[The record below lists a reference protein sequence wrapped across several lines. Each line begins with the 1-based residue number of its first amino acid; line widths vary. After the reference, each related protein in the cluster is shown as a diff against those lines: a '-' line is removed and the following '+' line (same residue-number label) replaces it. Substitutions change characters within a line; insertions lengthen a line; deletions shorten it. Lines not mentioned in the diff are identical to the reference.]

1 MYSLKSYAYERI
13 LGAFIGHFSSIAEI
27 IVGHA
32 ISEAKRYD
40 CEVASELHLLSA
52 IRRWQEEQFDVRFPN
67 VSISVLAALS
77 LNRGN
82 SIKRSVLKQELE
94 TRMLAI
100 NSPESVWVLA
110 ESLIQETKDQ
120 RNAVGTS
127 HSKMA
132 AVEALSENRTPPEK
146 AEPPTVEL
154 SYEDDRLPFGI
165 NESLIDRISTFA
177 KISPAETANKI
188 LNDAQYVARTI
199 IGRETK
205 DLFKL
210 IEDASGLTGNTP
222 ANYTEL
228 SDFVMKLSLIPDPAA
243 SKYATQVSMA
253 LVEVAEWAASID
265 DDVTKDE
272 IDRIDAIRLALREQ
286 LGDRIDTESAA
297 TIAFES
303 KFENLIGMEAVK
315 ADLRK
320 RLDFLV
326 VNRRRQKRGLK
337 ADVHRMHM
345 AFLGNPG
352 TGKTTVARLFGEL
365 LNELGLLPTKK
376 FVETDRS
383 GLVGEHIGHS
393 EKKTLDMVEQAD
405 GGVLFVDEAY
415 ALDDGYQNQKG
426 FGYEATSVL
435 VKQMEDRRN
444 RLVVILAGYTQPTE
458 DYIAINPGLKSRIP
472 TTINFPDYSIEDLK
486 QIAIRIAAQR
496 DLILDDASLKKIVA
510 SVGIRRGQV
519 GFGNAREI
527 ENMLEHAQRSSI
539 NRLSKLGNLATEI
552 EIKTILPE
560 DIPNDPISQT
570 KKFGFNPT
578 PTE

>member
-1 MYSLKSYAYERI
+1 M
-13 LGAFIGHFSSIAEI
+13 GAFIGHFSSIAEI

-40 CEVASELHLLSA
+40 CEIASELHLLSA
-52 IRRWQEEQFDVRFPN
+52 VRRWQEEQFDARFPN
-67 VSISVLAALS
+67 VSGSVLAAMS

-82 SIKRSVLKQELE
+82 SIKRPVLKQELE
-94 TRMLAI
+94 TRMLAVD
-100 NSPESVWVLA
+100 SPESVWVLA

-127 HSKMA
+127 HSKIA
-132 AVEALSENRTPPEK
+132 AVEAMSENGPSREQTKSPS
-146 AEPPTVEL
+146 AEL
-154 SYEDDRLPFGI
+154 SQEEDRLPFGI
-165 NESLIDRISTFA
+165 NENLIDRIAAFA

-188 LNDAQYVARTI
+188 LNDAHYVARTV
-199 IGRETK
+199 IGRETNE
-205 DLFKL
+205 LFEM
-210 IEDASGLTGNTP
+210 IELASGLTGNIP
-222 ANYTEL
+222 ANYSDL
-228 SDFVMKLSLIPDPAA
+228 SNFVNQLSLLPDQSA

-265 DDVTKDE
+265 DDVTKEE
-272 IDRIDAIRLALREQ
+272 IDRIDGIRLALREQ

-315 ADLRK
+315 TDLRK

-376 FVETDRS
+376 FIETDRS
-383 GLVGEHIGHS
+383 GLVGEYIGHS
-393 EKKTLDMVEQAD
+393 EKKTLNVVEEAD

-435 VKQMEDRRN
+435 VKQMEDRRD
-444 RLVVILAGYTQPTE
+444 RLVVILAGYTQPTV

-486 QIAIRIAAQR
+486 QIALHIAAQR
-496 DLILDDASLKKIVA
+496 DLILDEASLKKIVA
-510 SVGIRRGQV
+510 SVGVRRGQV

>member
-1 MYSLKSYAYERI
+1 M
-13 LGAFIGHFSSIAEI
+13 GAFIGHFSSIAEI

-40 CEVASELHLLSA
+40 CEIASELHLLSA
-52 IRRWQEEQFDVRFPN
+52 VRRWQEEQFDARFPN
-67 VSISVLAALS
+67 VSGSVLAAMS
-77 LNRGN
+77 LNRGH
-82 SIKRSVLKQELE
+82 SIKRPVLKQELE
-94 TRMLAI
+94 TRMLAV

-120 RNAVGTS
+120 RNTVDTS
-127 HSKMA
+127 HSKIA
-132 AVEALSENRTPPEK
+132 AVEAMSENGPSREQTKSPS
-146 AEPPTVEL
+146 AEL
-154 SYEDDRLPFGI
+154 SQEEDRLPFGI
-165 NESLIDRISTFA
+165 NENLIDRIAAFA
-177 KISPAETANKI
+177 KTSPAETANKI
-188 LNDAQYVARTI
+188 LNDAHYVARTV
-199 IGRETK
+199 IGRETNE
-205 DLFKL
+205 LFEM
-210 IEDASGLTGNTP
+210 IELASGLTGNTP
-222 ANYTEL
+222 ANYSDL
-228 SDFVMKLSLIPDPAA
+228 SNFVNQLSLLPDPSA

-265 DDVTKDE
+265 EDVTKEE
-272 IDRIDAIRLALREQ
+272 IDRIDGIRLALREQ

-315 ADLRK
+315 TDLRK

-376 FVETDRS
+376 FIETDRS
-383 GLVGEHIGHS
+383 GLVGEYIGHS
-393 EKKTLDMVEQAD
+393 EKKTLNVVEEAD

-435 VKQMEDRRN
+435 VKQMEDRRD
-444 RLVVILAGYTQPTE
+444 RLVVILAGYTQPTV

-486 QIAIRIAAQR
+486 QIALHISAQR
-496 DLILDDASLKKIVA
+496 DLILDEASLKKIVA
-510 SVGIRRGQV
+510 SVGVRRGQV

>member
-1 MYSLKSYAYERI
+1 M
-13 LGAFIGHFSSIAEI
+13 
-27 IVGHA
+27 
-32 ISEAKRYD
+32 
-40 CEVASELHLLSA
+40 
-52 IRRWQEEQFDVRFPN
+52 
-67 VSISVLAALS
+67 S
-77 LNRGN
+77 LNRGH
-82 SIKRSVLKQELE
+82 SIKRPVLKQELE
-94 TRMLAI
+94 TRMLAV

-120 RNAVGTS
+120 RNTVDTS
-127 HSKMA
+127 HSKIA
-132 AVEALSENRTPPEK
+132 AVEAMSENGPSREQTKSPS
-146 AEPPTVEL
+146 AEL
-154 SYEDDRLPFGI
+154 SQEEDRLPFGI
-165 NESLIDRISTFA
+165 NENLIDRIAAFA
-177 KISPAETANKI
+177 KTSPAETANKI
-188 LNDAQYVARTI
+188 LNDAHYVARTV
-199 IGRETK
+199 IGRETNE
-205 DLFKL
+205 LFEM
-210 IEDASGLTGNTP
+210 IELASGLTGNTP
-222 ANYTEL
+222 ANYSDL
-228 SDFVMKLSLIPDPAA
+228 SNFVNQLSLLPDPSA

-265 DDVTKDE
+265 EDVTKEE
-272 IDRIDAIRLALREQ
+272 IDRIDGIRLALREQ

-315 ADLRK
+315 TDLRK

-376 FVETDRS
+376 FIETDRS
-383 GLVGEHIGHS
+383 GLVGEYIGHS
-393 EKKTLDMVEQAD
+393 EKKTLNVVEEAD

-435 VKQMEDRRN
+435 VKQMEDRRD
-444 RLVVILAGYTQPTE
+444 RLVVILAGYTQPTV

-486 QIAIRIAAQR
+486 QIALHIAAQR
-496 DLILDDASLKKIVA
+496 DLILDEASLKKIVA
-510 SVGIRRGQV
+510 SVGVRRGQV

>member
-1 MYSLKSYAYERI
+1 M
-13 LGAFIGHFSSIAEI
+13 GAFIGHFSSLAEI

-40 CEVASELHLLSA
+40 CEIASELHLLSA
-52 IRRWQEEQFDVRFPN
+52 VRRWQEEQFDARFPN
-67 VSISVLAALS
+67 VSGSVLAAMS

-82 SIKRSVLKQELE
+82 SIKRPVLKQELE
-94 TRMLAI
+94 TRMLAV
-100 NSPESVWVLA
+100 NSTESVWVLA

-120 RNAVGTS
+120 RNTVGTS
-127 HSKMA
+127 HSKIA
-132 AVEALSENRTPPEK
+132 AVEAMSENGPSREQTKSPS
-146 AEPPTVEL
+146 AEL
-154 SYEDDRLPFGI
+154 SQEEDRLPFGI
-165 NESLIDRISTFA
+165 NENLIDRIAAFA
-177 KISPAETANKI
+177 KTSAAETANKI
-188 LNDAQYVARTI
+188 LNDAHYVARTV
-199 IGRETK
+199 IGRETN
-205 DLFKL
+205 DLFEM
-210 IEDASGLTGNTP
+210 IELASGLTGNIP
-222 ANYTEL
+222 ANYSDL
-228 SDFVMKLSLIPDPAA
+228 SNFVNQLSLLPDQSA

-265 DDVTKDE
+265 DDVTKEE
-272 IDRIDAIRLALREQ
+272 IDRIDGIRLALREQ

-315 ADLRK
+315 TDLRK

-376 FVETDRS
+376 FIETDRS
-383 GLVGEHIGHS
+383 GLVGEYIGHS
-393 EKKTLDMVEQAD
+393 EKKTLNVVEEAD

-435 VKQMEDRRN
+435 VKQMEDRRD
-444 RLVVILAGYTQPTE
+444 RLVIILAGYTQPTV

-472 TTINFPDYSIEDLK
+472 TTIYFPDYSIEDLK
-486 QIAIRIAAQR
+486 QIALHISAQR
-496 DLILDDASLKKIVA
+496 DLILDEESLKKIVA
-510 SVGIRRGQV
+510 SVGVRRGQV

>member
-1 MYSLKSYAYERI
+1 M
-13 LGAFIGHFSSIAEI
+13 GAFIGHFSSLAEI

-40 CEVASELHLLSA
+40 CEIASELHLLSA
-52 IRRWQEEQFDVRFPN
+52 VRRWQEEQFDARFPN
-67 VSISVLAALS
+67 VSGSVLTAMS

-82 SIKRSVLKQELE
+82 SIKRPVLKQELE
-94 TRMLAI
+94 TRMLAV

-127 HSKMA
+127 HSKIA
-132 AVEALSENRTPPEK
+132 AVEAMSENGPSREQTKSPS
-146 AEPPTVEL
+146 AEL
-154 SYEDDRLPFGI
+154 SQEEDRLPFGI
-165 NESLIDRISTFA
+165 NENLIDRVAAFA

-188 LNDAQYVARTI
+188 LNDAHYVARTVV
-199 IGRETK
+199 GRETN
-205 DLFKL
+205 DLFEM
-210 IEDASGLTGNTP
+210 IELASGLTGNIP
-222 ANYTEL
+222 ANYSDL
-228 SDFVMKLSLIPDPAA
+228 SNFVNQLSLLPDQSA

-265 DDVTKDE
+265 DDVTKEE
-272 IDRIDAIRLALREQ
+272 IDRIDGIRLALREQ

-315 ADLRK
+315 TDLRK

-376 FVETDRS
+376 FIETDRS
-383 GLVGEHIGHS
+383 GLVGEYIGHS
-393 EKKTLDMVEQAD
+393 EKKTLNVVEEAD

-435 VKQMEDRRN
+435 VKQMEDRRD
-444 RLVVILAGYTQPTE
+444 RLVVILAGYTQPTV

-486 QIAIRIAAQR
+486 QIALHISAQR
-496 DLILDDASLKKIVA
+496 DLILDEASLKKIVA
-510 SVGIRRGQV
+510 SVGVRRGQV

>member
-1 MYSLKSYAYERI
+1 M
-13 LGAFIGHFSSIAEI
+13 GAFIGHFSSLAEI

-40 CEVASELHLLSA
+40 CEIASELHLLSA
-52 IRRWQEEQFDVRFPN
+52 VRRWQEEQFDARFPN
-67 VSISVLAALS
+67 VSGSVLAAMS

-82 SIKRSVLKQELE
+82 SIKRPVLKQELE
-94 TRMLAI
+94 TRMLAVD
-100 NSPESVWVLA
+100 SPESVWVLA

-127 HSKMA
+127 HSKIA
-132 AVEALSENRTPPEK
+132 AVEAMSENGPSREQTKSPS
-146 AEPPTVEL
+146 AEL
-154 SYEDDRLPFGI
+154 SQEEDRLPFGI
-165 NESLIDRISTFA
+165 NENLIDRIAAFA

-188 LNDAQYVARTI
+188 LNDAHYVARTVV
-199 IGRETK
+199 GRETN
-205 DLFKL
+205 DLFEM
-210 IEDASGLTGNTP
+210 IELASGLTGNIP
-222 ANYTEL
+222 ANYSDL
-228 SDFVMKLSLIPDPAA
+228 SNFVNQLSLLPDQSA

-265 DDVTKDE
+265 DDVTKEE
-272 IDRIDAIRLALREQ
+272 IDRIDGIRLALREQ

-315 ADLRK
+315 TDLRK

-376 FVETDRS
+376 FIETDRS
-383 GLVGEHIGHS
+383 GLVGEYIGHS
-393 EKKTLDMVEQAD
+393 EKKTLNVVEEAD

-435 VKQMEDRRN
+435 VKQMEDRRD
-444 RLVVILAGYTQPTE
+444 RLVVILAGYTQPTV

-486 QIAIRIAAQR
+486 QIALHIAAQR
-496 DLILDDASLKKIVA
+496 DLILDEASLKKIVA
-510 SVGIRRGQV
+510 SVGVRRGQV

>member
-1 MYSLKSYAYERI
+1 M
-13 LGAFIGHFSSIAEI
+13 
-27 IVGHA
+27 
-32 ISEAKRYD
+32 
-40 CEVASELHLLSA
+40 
-52 IRRWQEEQFDVRFPN
+52 
-67 VSISVLAALS
+67 S

-82 SIKRSVLKQELE
+82 SIKRPVLKQELE
-94 TRMLAI
+94 TRMLAV
-100 NSPESVWVLA
+100 NSAESVWVLA

-120 RNAVGTS
+120 RNTVGTS
-127 HSKMA
+127 HPKIA
-132 AVEALSENRTPPEK
+132 AVETMSENSSSREQTK
-146 AEPPTVEL
+146 SSSTEL
-154 SYEDDRLPFGI
+154 SQEEDRLPFGI
-165 NESLIDRISTFA
+165 NESLIDRIAAFA
-177 KISPAETANKI
+177 KTSPAETANKI
-188 LNDAQYVARTI
+188 LNDAHYVARTV
-199 IGRETK
+199 IGRETNE
-205 DLFKL
+205 LFEM
-210 IEDASGLTGNTP
+210 IEVASGLTGNTP
-222 ANYTEL
+222 ANYSDL
-228 SDFVMKLSLIPDPAA
+228 SNFVNQLSLLPDPSA
-243 SKYATQVSMA
+243 SKYATQLSMA

-265 DDVTKDE
+265 DDVTKEE
-272 IDRIDAIRLALREQ
+272 IDRIDGIRLALREQ

-315 ADLRK
+315 TDLRK
-320 RLDFLV
+320 RVDFLV

-365 LNELGLLPTKK
+365 LNELGLLPTKR
-376 FVETDRS
+376 FIETDRS
-383 GLVGEHIGHS
+383 GLVGEYIGHS
-393 EKKTLDMVEQAD
+393 EKKTLKVVEEAD

-435 VKQMEDRRN
+435 VKQMEDRRD
-444 RLVVILAGYTQPTE
+444 RLVVILAGYTQPTV

-486 QIAIRIAAQR
+486 LIALHISAQR
-496 DLILDDASLKKIVA
+496 DLILDEASLKKIVS

-552 EIKTILPE
+552 EIQTILPE

>member
-1 MYSLKSYAYERI
+1 M
-13 LGAFIGHFSSIAEI
+13 GAVIGHFSSIAEI

-40 CEVASELHLLSA
+40 CEIASELHLLSA
-52 IRRWQEEQFDVRFPN
+52 VRRWQEEQFDARFPN
-67 VSISVLAALS
+67 VSSSILAALTLS
-77 LNRGN
+77 RGN
-82 SIKRSVLKQELE
+82 SIKRPVLKQELE
-94 TRMLAI
+94 TRMLTI
-100 NSPESVWVLA
+100 NSPDSVWMLT
-110 ESLIQETKDQ
+110 ESLLQETEDQ
-120 RNAVGTS
+120 RNKVGS
-127 HSKMA
+127 SNSKMA
-132 AVEALSENRTPPEK
+132 AVEGKENIGTPAERTESL
-146 AEPPTVEL
+146 PTE
-154 SYEDDRLPFGI
+154 SSQESDRLPFGI
-165 NESLIDRISTFA
+165 NESLIDRISAFA

-188 LNDAQYVARTI
+188 LNDAHYVAKI
-199 IGRETK
+199 VIGRETEN
-205 DLFKL
+205 LFEK
-210 IEDASGLTGNTP
+210 IEVASGLTGITP

-228 SDFVMKLSLIPDPAA
+228 SNFVNHLSLLPDPSA

-265 DDVTKDE
+265 DNITKE
-272 IDRIDAIRLALREQ
+272 ETDRIDEVRLALRGQ
-286 LGDRIDTESAA
+286 LGDRIDIESAA
-297 TIAFES
+297 TVAFES
-303 KFENLIGMEAVK
+303 KFENLIGMESVK
-315 ADLRK
+315 SDLRK

-365 LNELGLLPTKK
+365 LNELGLLPTKN

-383 GLVGEHIGHS
+383 GLVGEYIGHS
-393 EKKTLDMVEQAD
+393 EKKTLDTINKAD

-415 ALDDGYQNQKG
+415 ALDDGYQNQRG

-435 VKQMEDRRN
+435 VKQMEDRRD
-444 RLVVILAGYTQPTE
+444 RLVIILAGYTKPTM

-472 TTINFPDYSIEDLK
+472 TTIDFPDYSIDELK
-486 QIAIRIAAQR
+486 LIALRIAALR
-496 DLILDDASLKKIVA
+496 DLILDDDSVKKIVA
-510 SVGIRRGQV
+510 SVGLRRGET

-539 NRLSKLGNLATEI
+539 NRLSKLGNLATEK
-552 EIKTILPE
+552 EIKTIISE
-560 DIPNDPISQT
+560 DIPNDPIPQT

>member
-1 MYSLKSYAYERI
+1 M
-13 LGAFIGHFSSIAEI
+13 GAFIEHFSSIAEI

-40 CEVASELHLLSA
+40 CEIASELHLLSA
-52 IRRWQEEQFDVRFPN
+52 VRRWQEEQFDARFPN
-67 VSISVLAALS
+67 VSGSVLAAMS

-82 SIKRSVLKQELE
+82 SIKRPVLKQELE
-94 TRMLAI
+94 TRMLAV

-120 RNAVGTS
+120 RNTVDTS
-127 HSKMA
+127 HSKIA
-132 AVEALSENRTPPEK
+132 AVEAMSENGPSREQTKSPS
-146 AEPPTVEL
+146 AEL
-154 SYEDDRLPFGI
+154 SQEEDRLPFGI
-165 NESLIDRISTFA
+165 NENLIDRIAAFA
-177 KISPAETANKI
+177 KTSPAETANKI
-188 LNDAQYVARTI
+188 LNDAHYVARTV
-199 IGRETK
+199 IGRET
-205 DLFKL
+205 DELFEM
-210 IEDASGLTGNTP
+210 IELASGLTGNTP
-222 ANYTEL
+222 ANYSDL
-228 SDFVMKLSLIPDPAA
+228 SNFVNQLSLLPDPSA

-265 DDVTKDE
+265 EDVTKEE
-272 IDRIDAIRLALREQ
+272 IDRIDGIRLALREQ

-315 ADLRK
+315 TDLRK

-365 LNELGLLPTKK
+365 LNELGLLPTKR
-376 FVETDRS
+376 FIETDRS
-383 GLVGEHIGHS
+383 GLVGEYIGHS
-393 EKKTLDMVEQAD
+393 EKKTLKVVEEAD

-435 VKQMEDRRN
+435 VKQMEDRRD
-444 RLVVILAGYTQPTE
+444 RLVVILAGYTQPTV

-486 QIAIRIAAQR
+486 LIALHISAQR
-496 DLILDDASLKKIVA
+496 DLILDEASLKKIVA
-510 SVGIRRGQV
+510 SVGVRRGQV

>member
-1 MYSLKSYAYERI
+1 M
-13 LGAFIGHFSSIAEI
+13 GAFIGHFSSIAEI

-40 CEVASELHLLSA
+40 CEIASELHLLSA
-52 IRRWQEEQFDVRFPN
+52 IRRWQEEQFDARFPN
-67 VSISVLAALS
+67 VSGSVLAAMS

-82 SIKRSVLKQELE
+82 SIKRPVLKQELE
-94 TRMLAI
+94 TRMLAV

-120 RNAVGTS
+120 RNTVGAS
-127 HSKMA
+127 HSKIA
-132 AVEALSENRTPPEK
+132 AVEAISENGPPREQTK
-146 AEPPTVEL
+146 SPSVEL
-154 SYEDDRLPFGI
+154 SQEDDRLPFGI
-165 NESLIDRISTFA
+165 NENLIDRIAAFA
-177 KISPAETANKI
+177 KTSPAETANKI
-188 LNDAQYVARTI
+188 LNDAHYVARAV
-199 IGRETK
+199 IGRETN
-205 DLFKL
+205 DLFEM
-210 IEDASGLTGNTP
+210 IELASGLTGNTP
-222 ANYTEL
+222 ANYSNL
-228 SDFVMKLSLIPDPAA
+228 SNFVNQLSLLPDPSA

-265 DDVTKDE
+265 EDVTKEE
-272 IDRIDAIRLALREQ
+272 IDRIDGIRLALREQ

-303 KFENLIGMEAVK
+303 KFENLIGMEEVK
-315 ADLRK
+315 TDLRK

-376 FVETDRS
+376 FIETDRS
-383 GLVGEHIGHS
+383 GLVGEYIGHS
-393 EKKTLDMVEQAD
+393 EKKTLNVVEEAD

-435 VKQMEDRRN
+435 VKQMEDRRD
-444 RLVVILAGYTQPTE
+444 RLVVILAGYTQPTV

-472 TTINFPDYSIEDLK
+472 TTINFPDYSIEDLR
-486 QIAIRIAAQR
+486 QIALHISAQR

-510 SVGIRRGQV
+510 SVGVRRGQV

-539 NRLSKLGNLATEI
+539 NRLSKLGNLATEV

>member
-1 MYSLKSYAYERI
+1 M
-13 LGAFIGHFSSIAEI
+13 GAFIGHFSSLAEI

-40 CEVASELHLLSA
+40 CEIASELHLLSA
-52 IRRWQEEQFDVRFPN
+52 VRRWQEEQFDARFPN
-67 VSISVLAALS
+67 VSGSVLAAMS

-82 SIKRSVLKQELE
+82 SIKRPVLKQELE
-94 TRMLAI
+94 TRMLAVD
-100 NSPESVWVLA
+100 SPESVWVLA

-127 HSKMA
+127 HSKIA
-132 AVEALSENRTPPEK
+132 AVEAMSENGPSREQTKSPS
-146 AEPPTVEL
+146 AEL
-154 SYEDDRLPFGI
+154 SQEEDRLPFGI
-165 NESLIDRISTFA
+165 NENLIDRIAAFA

-188 LNDAQYVARTI
+188 LNDAHYVARTV
-199 IGRETK
+199 IGRETNE
-205 DLFKL
+205 LFEM
-210 IEDASGLTGNTP
+210 IELASGLTGNIP
-222 ANYTEL
+222 ANYSDL
-228 SDFVMKLSLIPDPAA
+228 SNFVNQLSLLPDQSA

-265 DDVTKDE
+265 DDVTKEE
-272 IDRIDAIRLALREQ
+272 IDRIDGIRLALREQ

-315 ADLRK
+315 TDLRK

-376 FVETDRS
+376 FIETDRS
-383 GLVGEHIGHS
+383 GLVGEYIGHS
-393 EKKTLDMVEQAD
+393 EKKTLNVVEEAD

-435 VKQMEDRRN
+435 VKQMEDRRD
-444 RLVVILAGYTQPTE
+444 RLVVILAGYTQPTV

-486 QIAIRIAAQR
+486 QIALHIAAQR
-496 DLILDDASLKKIVA
+496 DLILDEASLKKIVA
-510 SVGIRRGQV
+510 SVGVRRGQV

>member
-1 MYSLKSYAYERI
+1 M
-13 LGAFIGHFSSIAEI
+13 GAFIGHFSSIAEI

-40 CEVASELHLLSA
+40 CEIASELHLLSA
-52 IRRWQEEQFDVRFPN
+52 VRRWQEEQFDARFPN
-67 VSISVLAALS
+67 VSGSVLTAMS

-82 SIKRSVLKQELE
+82 SIKRPVLKEELE
-94 TRMLAI
+94 TRMLAV

-110 ESLIQETKDQ
+110 ESLIQKTKDQ
-120 RNAVGTS
+120 RNTVGTS
-127 HSKMA
+127 HSKIA
-132 AVEALSENRTPPEK
+132 AVEAMSENGPSREQTKSPS
-146 AEPPTVEL
+146 AEL
-154 SYEDDRLPFGI
+154 SQEEDRLPFGI
-165 NESLIDRISTFA
+165 NENLIDRVAAFA
-177 KISPAETANKI
+177 KISPAETANKV
-188 LNDAQYVARTI
+188 LNDAHYVARTV
-199 IGRETK
+199 IGRETN
-205 DLFKL
+205 DLFEM
-210 IEDASGLTGNTP
+210 IELASGLTGNTP
-222 ANYTEL
+222 ANYSDL
-228 SDFVMKLSLIPDPAA
+228 SNFVNQLSLLPDPSA

-265 DDVTKDE
+265 DDVTKEE
-272 IDRIDAIRLALREQ
+272 IDRIDGIRLALREQ

-315 ADLRK
+315 TDLRK

-376 FVETDRS
+376 FIETDRS
-383 GLVGEHIGHS
+383 GLVGEYIGHS
-393 EKKTLDMVEQAD
+393 EKKTLNVVEEAD

-435 VKQMEDRRN
+435 VKQMEDRRD
-444 RLVVILAGYTQPTE
+444 RLVVILAGYTQPTV

-486 QIAIRIAAQR
+486 QIALHISAQR
-496 DLILDDASLKKIVA
+496 DLILDEASLKKIVA
-510 SVGIRRGQV
+510 SVGVRRGQV

>member
-1 MYSLKSYAYERI
+1 M
-13 LGAFIGHFSSIAEI
+13 GAFIEHFSSIAEI

-40 CEVASELHLLSA
+40 CEIASELHLLFA
-52 IRRWQEEQFDVRFPN
+52 VRRWQEEQFDARFPN
-67 VSISVLAALS
+67 VSGSVLAAMS

-82 SIKRSVLKQELE
+82 SIKRPVLKQELE
-94 TRMLAI
+94 TRMLAV
-100 NSPESVWVLA
+100 NSAESVWVLA

-120 RNAVGTS
+120 RNTVGTS
-127 HSKMA
+127 HPKIA
-132 AVEALSENRTPPEK
+132 AVETMSENSSSREQTK
-146 AEPPTVEL
+146 SSSTEL
-154 SYEDDRLPFGI
+154 SQEEDRLPFGI
-165 NESLIDRISTFA
+165 NESLIDRIAAFA
-177 KISPAETANKI
+177 KTSPAETANKI
-188 LNDAQYVARTI
+188 LNDAHYVARTV
-199 IGRETK
+199 IGRETNE
-205 DLFKL
+205 LFEM
-210 IEDASGLTGNTP
+210 IEVASGLTGNTP
-222 ANYTEL
+222 ANYSDL
-228 SDFVMKLSLIPDPAA
+228 SNFVNQLSLLPDPSA
-243 SKYATQVSMA
+243 SKYATQLSMA

-265 DDVTKDE
+265 DDVTKEE
-272 IDRIDAIRLALREQ
+272 IDRIDGVRLALREQ

-315 ADLRK
+315 TDLRK
-320 RLDFLV
+320 RVDFLV

-365 LNELGLLPTKK
+365 LNELGLLPTKR
-376 FVETDRS
+376 FIETDRS
-383 GLVGEHIGHS
+383 GLVGEYIGHS
-393 EKKTLDMVEQAD
+393 EKKTLKVVEEAD

-435 VKQMEDRRN
+435 VKQMEDRRD
-444 RLVVILAGYTQPTE
+444 RLVVILAGYTQPTV

-486 QIAIRIAAQR
+486 LIALHISAQR
-496 DLILDDASLKKIVA
+496 DLILDEASLKKIVS

>member
-1 MYSLKSYAYERI
+1 
-13 LGAFIGHFSSIAEI
+13 LGAFIGHFSSLAEI

-40 CEVASELHLLSA
+40 CEIASELHLLSA
-52 IRRWQEEQFDVRFPN
+52 VRRWQEEQFDARFPN
-67 VSISVLAALS
+67 VSGSVLAAMS

-82 SIKRSVLKQELE
+82 SIKRPVLKQQLE
-94 TRMLAI
+94 TRMLAV

-127 HSKMA
+127 HSKIA
-132 AVEALSENRTPPEK
+132 AVEAMTENGPSREQTKSPS
-146 AEPPTVEL
+146 AEL
-154 SYEDDRLPFGI
+154 SQEDDRLPFGI
-165 NESLIDRISTFA
+165 NENLIDRIAAFA

-188 LNDAQYVARTI
+188 LNDAHYVARTV
-199 IGRETK
+199 IGRETNE
-205 DLFKL
+205 LFEM
-210 IEDASGLTGNTP
+210 IELASGLTGNTP
-222 ANYTEL
+222 ANYSDL
-228 SDFVMKLSLIPDPAA
+228 SNFVNQLSLLPDQSA

-265 DDVTKDE
+265 DDVTKEE
-272 IDRIDAIRLALREQ
+272 IDRIDGIRLALREQ

-297 TIAFES
+297 TIAFEL

-315 ADLRK
+315 TDLRK

-365 LNELGLLPTKK
+365 LNEMGLLPTKK
-376 FVETDRS
+376 FIETDRS
-383 GLVGEHIGHS
+383 GLVGEYIGHS
-393 EKKTLDMVEQAD
+393 EKKTLNVVEEAD

-435 VKQMEDRRN
+435 VKQMEDRRD
-444 RLVVILAGYTQPTE
+444 RLVVILAGYTQPTV

-486 QIAIRIAAQR
+486 QIALHIAAQR
-496 DLILDDASLKKIVA
+496 DLILDEESLKKIVA
-510 SVGIRRGQV
+510 SVGVRRGQV

>member
-1 MYSLKSYAYERI
+1 M
-13 LGAFIGHFSSIAEI
+13 GAFIGHFSSIAEI

-40 CEVASELHLLSA
+40 CEIASELHLLSA
-52 IRRWQEEQFDVRFPN
+52 VRRWQEEQFDARFPN
-67 VSISVLAALS
+67 VSGSVLAAMS

-82 SIKRSVLKQELE
+82 SIKRPVLKQELE
-94 TRMLAI
+94 TRMLAV
-100 NSPESVWVLA
+100 NSRESVWVLA

-120 RNAVGTS
+120 RNTVGTS
-127 HSKMA
+127 HSKIA
-132 AVEALSENRTPPEK
+132 AVEAMSENVPSREQAKSPS
-146 AEPPTVEL
+146 AEL
-154 SYEDDRLPFGI
+154 SQEEDRLPFGI
-165 NESLIDRISTFA
+165 NENLIDRIASFA
-177 KISPAETANKI
+177 KTSPAETANKI
-188 LNDAQYVARTI
+188 LNDAHYVARTV
-199 IGRETK
+199 IGRETN
-205 DLFKL
+205 DLFEM
-210 IEDASGLTGNTP
+210 IELESGLTGNTP
-222 ANYTEL
+222 ANYSDL
-228 SDFVMKLSLIPDPAA
+228 SNFVNQLSLIPDPSA

-265 DDVTKDE
+265 EDVTKEE
-272 IDRIDAIRLALREQ
+272 IDRIDGIRLALREQ
-286 LGDRIDTESAA
+286 LADRIDTESAA

-315 ADLRK
+315 TDLRK

-376 FVETDRS
+376 FIETDRS
-383 GLVGEHIGHS
+383 GLVGEYIGHS
-393 EKKTLDMVEQAD
+393 EKKTLNVVEEAD

-435 VKQMEDRRN
+435 VKQMEDRRD
-444 RLVVILAGYTQPTE
+444 RLVVILAGYTQPTV

-472 TTINFPDYSIEDLK
+472 TTITFPDYSIEDLK
-486 QIAIRIAAQR
+486 QIALHISAQR
-496 DLILDDASLKKIVA
+496 DLILDEASLKKLVA
-510 SVGIRRGQV
+510 SVGVRRGQV

>member
-1 MYSLKSYAYERI
+1 
-13 LGAFIGHFSSIAEI
+13 LGAFIGHFSSLAEI

-40 CEVASELHLLSA
+40 CEIASELHLLSA
-52 IRRWQEEQFDVRFPN
+52 VRRWQEEQFDARFPN
-67 VSISVLAALS
+67 VSGSVLAAMS

-82 SIKRSVLKQELE
+82 SIKRPVLKQQLE
-94 TRMLAI
+94 TRMLAV

-127 HSKMA
+127 HSKIA
-132 AVEALSENRTPPEK
+132 AVEAMTENGPSREQTKSPS
-146 AEPPTVEL
+146 AEL
-154 SYEDDRLPFGI
+154 SQEEDRLPFGI
-165 NESLIDRISTFA
+165 NENLVDRIAAFA

-188 LNDAQYVARTI
+188 LNDAHYVARTV
-199 IGRETK
+199 IGRETNE
-205 DLFKL
+205 LFEM
-210 IEDASGLTGNTP
+210 IELASGLTGNTP
-222 ANYTEL
+222 ANYSDL
-228 SDFVMKLSLIPDPAA
+228 SNFVNQLSLLPDQSA

-265 DDVTKDE
+265 DDVTKEE
-272 IDRIDAIRLALREQ
+272 IDRIDGIRLALREQ

-297 TIAFES
+297 TIAFEL

-315 ADLRK
+315 TDLRK

-365 LNELGLLPTKK
+365 LNEMGLLPTKK
-376 FVETDRS
+376 FIETDRS
-383 GLVGEHIGHS
+383 GLVGEYIGHS
-393 EKKTLDMVEQAD
+393 EKKTLNVVEEAD

-435 VKQMEDRRN
+435 VKQMEDRRD
-444 RLVVILAGYTQPTE
+444 RLVVILAGYTQPTV

-486 QIAIRIAAQR
+486 QIALHIAAQR
-496 DLILDDASLKKIVA
+496 DLILDEESLKKIVA
-510 SVGIRRGQV
+510 SVGVRRGQV

>member
-1 MYSLKSYAYERI
+1 

-40 CEVASELHLLSA
+40 CEIASELHLLSA
-52 IRRWQEEQFDVRFPN
+52 VRRWQEEQFDARFPN
-67 VSISVLAALS
+67 VSGSVLAAMS

-82 SIKRSVLKQELE
+82 SIKRPVLKQELE
-94 TRMLAI
+94 TRMLAV

-120 RNAVGTS
+120 RNTVGTS
-127 HSKMA
+127 HSKIA
-132 AVEALSENRTPPEK
+132 AVEAMSENGPSREQTKSPS
-146 AEPPTVEL
+146 AEL
-154 SYEDDRLPFGI
+154 SQEEDRLPFGI
-165 NESLIDRISTFA
+165 NESLIDRIAAFA
-177 KISPAETANKI
+177 KTSPAETANKI
-188 LNDAQYVARTI
+188 LNDAHYVARTV
-199 IGRETK
+199 IGRETNE
-205 DLFKL
+205 LFEM
-210 IEDASGLTGNTP
+210 IELASGLTGNTP
-222 ANYTEL
+222 ANDSDL
-228 SDFVMKLSLIPDPAA
+228 SNFVNQLSLIPDPSA

-265 DDVTKDE
+265 EDVTKEE
-272 IDRIDAIRLALREQ
+272 IDRIDGIRLALREQ

-315 ADLRK
+315 TDLRK

-376 FVETDRS
+376 FIETDRS
-383 GLVGEHIGHS
+383 GLVGEYIGHS
-393 EKKTLDMVEQAD
+393 EKKTLNVVEEAD

-435 VKQMEDRRN
+435 VKQMEDRRD
-444 RLVVILAGYTQPTE
+444 RLVVILAGYTQPTV

-472 TTINFPDYSIEDLK
+472 TTITFPDYSIEDLK
-486 QIAIRIAAQR
+486 QIALHISAQR
-496 DLILDDASLKKIVA
+496 DLILDEASLKKLVA
-510 SVGIRRGQV
+510 SVGVRRGQV

>member
-1 MYSLKSYAYERI
+1 

-40 CEVASELHLLSA
+40 CEIASELHLLSA
-52 IRRWQEEQFDVRFPN
+52 VRRWQEEQFDARFPN
-67 VSISVLAALS
+67 VSRSVLAAMS

-82 SIKRSVLKQELE
+82 SIKRPVLKQELE
-94 TRMLAI
+94 TRMLAV

-120 RNAVGTS
+120 RNTVGTS
-127 HSKMA
+127 HSKIA
-132 AVEALSENRTPPEK
+132 AVEAMSENGPSREQTK
-146 AEPPTVEL
+146 STSAEL
-154 SYEDDRLPFGI
+154 SQEEDRLPFGI
-165 NESLIDRISTFA
+165 NENLIDRIAAFA
-177 KISPAETANKI
+177 KTSPAETANKI
-188 LNDAQYVARTI
+188 LNDAHYVAQTV
-199 IGRETK
+199 IGRETNE
-205 DLFKL
+205 LFEM
-210 IEDASGLTGNTP
+210 IELASGLTGNTP
-222 ANYTEL
+222 ANYSDL
-228 SDFVMKLSLIPDPAA
+228 SNFVNQLSLLPDPSA

-265 DDVTKDE
+265 EDVTKEE
-272 IDRIDAIRLALREQ
+272 IDRIDGIRLALREQ

-315 ADLRK
+315 TDLRK

-376 FVETDRS
+376 FIETDRS
-383 GLVGEHIGHS
+383 GLVGEYIGHS
-393 EKKTLDMVEQAD
+393 EKKTLNVVEEAD

-435 VKQMEDRRN
+435 VKQMEDRRD
-444 RLVVILAGYTQPTE
+444 RLVVILAGYTQPTV

-486 QIAIRIAAQR
+486 QIALHISAQR
-496 DLILDDASLKKIVA
+496 DLILDEASLKKIVA

>member
-1 MYSLKSYAYERI
+1 M
-13 LGAFIGHFSSIAEI
+13 GAFIGHFSSIAEI

-40 CEVASELHLLSA
+40 CEIASELHLLSA
-52 IRRWQEEQFDVRFPN
+52 VRRWQEEQFDARFPN
-67 VSISVLAALS
+67 VSGSVLAAMS

-82 SIKRSVLKQELE
+82 SIKRPVLKQELE
-94 TRMLAI
+94 TRMLAV

-120 RNAVGTS
+120 RNTVGTS
-127 HSKMA
+127 HSKIA
-132 AVEALSENRTPPEK
+132 AVEAMSENGPSREQTKSPS
-146 AEPPTVEL
+146 AEL
-154 SYEDDRLPFGI
+154 SQEEDRLPFGI
-165 NESLIDRISTFA
+165 NESLIDRIAAFA
-177 KISPAETANKI
+177 KTSPAETANKI
-188 LNDAQYVARTI
+188 LNDAHYVARTV
-199 IGRETK
+199 IGRETNE
-205 DLFKL
+205 LFEM
-210 IEDASGLTGNTP
+210 IELASGLTGNTP
-222 ANYTEL
+222 ANDSDL
-228 SDFVMKLSLIPDPAA
+228 SNFVNQLSLIPDPSA

-265 DDVTKDE
+265 EDVTKEE
-272 IDRIDAIRLALREQ
+272 IDRIDGIRLALREQ

-315 ADLRK
+315 TDLRK

-376 FVETDRS
+376 FIETDRS
-383 GLVGEHIGHS
+383 GLVGEYIGHS
-393 EKKTLDMVEQAD
+393 EKKTLNVVEEAD

-435 VKQMEDRRN
+435 VKQMEDRRD
-444 RLVVILAGYTQPTE
+444 RLVVILAGYTQPTV

-472 TTINFPDYSIEDLK
+472 TTITFPDYSIEDLK
-486 QIAIRIAAQR
+486 QIALHISAQR
-496 DLILDDASLKKIVA
+496 DLILDEASLKKLVA
-510 SVGIRRGQV
+510 SVGVRRGQV

>member
-1 MYSLKSYAYERI
+1 

-40 CEVASELHLLSA
+40 CEIASELHLLSA
-52 IRRWQEEQFDVRFPN
+52 VRRWQEEQFDARFPN
-67 VSISVLAALS
+67 VSGSVLAAMS

-82 SIKRSVLKQELE
+82 SIKRPVLKQELE
-94 TRMLAI
+94 TRMLAV

-120 RNAVGTS
+120 RNTVDTS
-127 HSKMA
+127 HSKIA
-132 AVEALSENRTPPEK
+132 AVEAMSENGPSREQTKSPS
-146 AEPPTVEL
+146 AEL
-154 SYEDDRLPFGI
+154 SQEEDRLPFGI
-165 NESLIDRISTFA
+165 NENLIDRIAAFA
-177 KISPAETANKI
+177 KTSPAETANKI
-188 LNDAQYVARTI
+188 LNDAHYVARTV
-199 IGRETK
+199 IGRETNE
-205 DLFKL
+205 LFEM
-210 IEDASGLTGNTP
+210 IELASGLTGNTP
-222 ANYTEL
+222 ANYSDL
-228 SDFVMKLSLIPDPAA
+228 SSFVNQLSLLPDPSA

-265 DDVTKDE
+265 EDVTKEE
-272 IDRIDAIRLALREQ
+272 IDRIDGIRLALREQ

-315 ADLRK
+315 TDLRK

-376 FVETDRS
+376 FIETDRS
-383 GLVGEHIGHS
+383 GLVGEYIGHS
-393 EKKTLDMVEQAD
+393 EKKTLNVVEEAD

-435 VKQMEDRRN
+435 VKQMEDRRD
-444 RLVVILAGYTQPTE
+444 RLVVILAGYTQPTV

-486 QIAIRIAAQR
+486 QIALHISAQR
-496 DLILDDASLKKIVA
+496 DLILDEASLKKIVA
-510 SVGIRRGQV
+510 SAGIRRGQV

>member
-1 MYSLKSYAYERI
+1 M
-13 LGAFIGHFSSIAEI
+13 GAFIGHFSSIAEI

-40 CEVASELHLLSA
+40 CEIASELHLLSA
-52 IRRWQEEQFDVRFPN
+52 VRRWQEEQFDARFPN
-67 VSISVLAALS
+67 VSGSVLAAMS

-82 SIKRSVLKQELE
+82 SIKRPVLKQELE
-94 TRMLAI
+94 TRMLAV

-120 RNAVGTS
+120 RNTVDTS
-127 HSKMA
+127 HSKIA
-132 AVEALSENRTPPEK
+132 AVEAMSENGPSREQTKSPS
-146 AEPPTVEL
+146 AEL
-154 SYEDDRLPFGI
+154 SQEEDRLPFGI
-165 NESLIDRISTFA
+165 NENLIDRIAAFA
-177 KISPAETANKI
+177 KTSPAETANKI
-188 LNDAQYVARTI
+188 LNDAHYVARTV
-199 IGRETK
+199 IGRETNE
-205 DLFKL
+205 LFEM
-210 IEDASGLTGNTP
+210 IELASGLTGNTP
-222 ANYTEL
+222 ANYSDL
-228 SDFVMKLSLIPDPAA
+228 SSFVNQLSLLPDPSA

-265 DDVTKDE
+265 EDVTKEE
-272 IDRIDAIRLALREQ
+272 IDRIDGIRLALREQ

-315 ADLRK
+315 TDLRK

-376 FVETDRS
+376 FIETDRS
-383 GLVGEHIGHS
+383 GLVGEYIGHS
-393 EKKTLDMVEQAD
+393 EKKTLNVVEEAD

-435 VKQMEDRRN
+435 VKQMEDRRD
-444 RLVVILAGYTQPTE
+444 RLVVILAGYTQPTV

-486 QIAIRIAAQR
+486 QIALHISAQR
-496 DLILDDASLKKIVA
+496 DLILDEASLKKIVA
-510 SVGIRRGQV
+510 SAGIRRGQV

>member
-1 MYSLKSYAYERI
+1 M
-13 LGAFIGHFSSIAEI
+13 GAFIGHFSSLAEI

-40 CEVASELHLLSA
+40 CEIASELHLLSA
-52 IRRWQEEQFDVRFPN
+52 VRRWQEEQFDARFPN
-67 VSISVLAALS
+67 VSGSVLAAMS

-82 SIKRSVLKQELE
+82 SIKRPVLKQQLE
-94 TRMLAI
+94 TRMLAV

-127 HSKMA
+127 HSKIA
-132 AVEALSENRTPPEK
+132 AVEAMTENGPSREQTKSPS
-146 AEPPTVEL
+146 AEL
-154 SYEDDRLPFGI
+154 SQEEDRLPFGI
-165 NESLIDRISTFA
+165 NENLVDRIAAFA

-188 LNDAQYVARTI
+188 LNDAHYVARTV
-199 IGRETK
+199 IGRETNE
-205 DLFKL
+205 LFEM
-210 IEDASGLTGNTP
+210 IELASGLTGNTP
-222 ANYTEL
+222 ANYSDL
-228 SDFVMKLSLIPDPAA
+228 SNFVNQLSLLPDQSA

-265 DDVTKDE
+265 DDVTKEE
-272 IDRIDAIRLALREQ
+272 IDRIDGIRLALREQ

-297 TIAFES
+297 TIAFEL

-315 ADLRK
+315 TDLRK

-365 LNELGLLPTKK
+365 LNEMGLLPTKK
-376 FVETDRS
+376 FIETDRS
-383 GLVGEHIGHS
+383 GLVGEYIGHS
-393 EKKTLDMVEQAD
+393 EKKTLNVVEEAD

-435 VKQMEDRRN
+435 VKQMEDRRD
-444 RLVVILAGYTQPTE
+444 RLVVILAGYTQPTV

-486 QIAIRIAAQR
+486 QIALHIAAQR
-496 DLILDDASLKKIVA
+496 DLILDEESLKKIVA
-510 SVGIRRGQV
+510 SVGVRRGQV